1 MNKAGFNWVSAG
13 LALLAAIAWIISA
26 FVKIPKSPPS
36 EQFMRVSNAGVPELM
51 RKLRLQSC
59 WSATAA
65 VLAALA
71 AVAQVF
77 AIISN

>member
-1 MNKAGFNWVSAG
+1 MNKAGFNWISAG

-26 FVKIPKSPPS
+26 FVKIPEPS
-36 EQFMRVSNAGVPELM
+36 TGQFMTVSNEGMSELA
-51 RKLRLQSC
+51 RKLRLQSG

-65 VLAALA
+65 FLAALA
-71 AVAQVF
+71 AIAQVL